1 MKKSSNIFLILLFL
15 FSVAFADESY
25 QLNTFFPIEKPKT
38 PNNVIKEE
46 PITKEKPSKKPPKQ
60 KNKKFNYLTNKEE
73 EIPRGYYGTLPDIEA
88 DFQYM
93 KQQTKTSSN
102 INMQI
107 PKENDEIDEN
117 DFQEAPFDDTLFLD
131 KIAKKEPNSLYVNDL
146 IKIKVSIE
154 NLQKCLEEKG
164 NIQRFNAS
172 VNMID
177 LLCQSF
183 QKKYEN
189 SSNSLKESYNDILAL
204 NYFAKTLGNL
214 KYNASYYSRYV
225 PTCEGQYSKENIE
238 KEEEK
243 LLSKVNKT
251 LFSVIKEMD

>member
-1 MKKSSNIFLILLFL
+1 MKKFLNTFLILFFL
-15 FSVAFADESY
+15 FSAAFADESY

-38 PNNVIKEE
+38 PNNTIKEE
-46 PITKEKPSKKPPKQ
+46 PIIKEKPSKKPKKA
-60 KNKKFNYLTNKEE
+60 KNKKFNYISNKEE

-102 INMQI
+102 TNMQI
-107 PKENDEIDEN
+107 PKDEEISEE

-131 KIAKKEPNSLYVNDL
+131 KIAKKEPNSLYINDL
-146 IKIKVSIE
+146 VKIKVSIE

-164 NIQRFNAS
+164 NIQKFNAS

-177 LLCQSF
+177 LLCQNF

-204 NYFAKTLGNL
+204 NYYAKVLGNL
-214 KYNASYYSRYV
+214 KYNANYYSKYI
-225 PTCEGQYSKENIE
+225 PTSQGQYSKENIE
-238 KEEEK
+238 QEEEK
-243 LLSKVNKT
+243 LLSRVNKT